1 MYVCVCVCVL
11 VYLSVCVIVQNS
23 RAVASPVRP
32 ALAPF
37 GSFWASPS
45 QGQATFIANDKKRK
59 TRTQFLWFHFG
70 RFLFAER
77 FKLLTAAMPQF
88 ISFGF
93 RSGIQKYLQD
103 ARTCLINRNLFQ
115 AKLMVTPFGHFSVS
129 LTLSVT
135 PTLFFRP
142 FSVGD
147 LALSFSFI
155 LFIVWWPWQVRGLI
169 AAHLAFSFMVI
180 SRISCKRAVKPK
192 GFMERAEY
200 SSPMMPSIII
210 NIHLARFAW
219 KPTPT

>member
-1 MYVCVCVCVL
+1 MCVL
-11 VYLSVCVIVQNS
+11 VYLPVCVIVQNS

-37 GSFWASPS
+37 GCFWASPS

-142 FSVGD
+142 FCGWFGAEFQFYFIYCVMA
-147 LALSFSFI
+147 LASAWFDCS
-155 LFIVWWPWQVRGLI
+155 
-169 AAHLAFSFMVI
+169 AF
-180 SRISCKRAVKPK
+180 
-192 GFMERAEY
+192 GFQLHGY
-200 SSPMMPSIII
+200 
-210 NIHLARFAW
+210 
-219 KPTPT
+219 

>member
-1 MYVCVCVCVL
+1 MCVCLCSCVSVC
-11 VYLSVCVIVQNS
+11 VCVIVQNS

-37 GSFWASPS
+37 GCFWASPS

-77 FKLLTAAMPQF
+77 FKLLTAVMPQF

-115 AKLMVTPFGHFSVS
+115 AKLMVTPFGHFS
-129 LTLSVT
+129 LS
-135 PTLFFRP
+135 RP
-142 FSVGD
+142 PSFA
-147 LALSFSFI
+147 ALSLWVIWRWVSV
-155 LFIVWWPWQVRGLI
+155 LFHLLCDGLGKCVVWLQ
-169 AAHLAFSFMVI
+169 
-180 SRISCKRAVKPK
+180 RIWLSASWLLV
-192 GFMERAEY
+192 E
-200 SSPMMPSIII
+200 
-210 NIHLARFAW
+210 
-219 KPTPT
+219 